1 MTTDTEKRAPVQGYP
16 GGIPWAIH
24 LEAYEVYC
32 KRWGAQP
39 ALIDLEGR
47 NCRGGFS
54 TGELDDFIPGWRDRV
69 AEFGLLKA
77 EVSKLRTT
85 ADDYAVEINRLRN
98 VVQAACTGGLDHMI
112 ERWKVLFPD
121 APVPSVQAAPTQ
133 AARDVLAERQRQI
146 SVEGWTLEHD
156 DEHGRGEMARAAAC
170 YALHAAGQASEH
182 PGISLSLES
191 SALGVWPWDQAWHKP
206 SDTRRNLVKAG
217 ALILAELERL
227 DRAAA

>member
-1 MTTDTEKRAPVQGYP
+1 MTTNTEKRAPVQGYP

-54 TGELDDFIPGWRDRV
+54 TGELDDFIPDWRDRV
-69 AEFGLLKA
+69 AEFGLMKA
-77 EVSKLRTT
+77 ELAQLRSR

-112 ERWKVLFPD
+112 ERWKELFPD
-121 APVPSVQAAPTQ
+121 APVPSVQAAKPTRILTEHSGCGQ
-133 AARDVLAERQRQI
+133 GAQVDQL
-146 SVEGWTLEHD
+146 SVTL
-156 DEHGRGEMARAAAC
+156 
-170 YALHAAGQASEH
+170 H
-182 PGISLSLES
+182 PGDRVLLEMGKY
-191 SALGVWPWDQAWHKP
+191 SA
-206 SDTRRNLVKAG
+206 
-217 ALILAELERL
+217 ALAKS
-227 DRAAA
+227 A